1 MSLAP
6 GTRLPDVTFRT
17 LTAEGVK
24 ELSTADV
31 FGGKKVVLFGVP
43 AAFSPTCHGQHLP
56 GYVRDHDAIR
66 AKGVDTIACVT
77 PNDVWVLD
85 AWSKASGADGKVLM
99 LSDGN
104 GEFAKA
110 AGLQL
115 DGTRFGEGMRIQRFS
130 AVVDDGVVTE
140 FHMEGNP
147 GLVTVTGADKLL

>member
-31 FGGKKVVLFGVP
+31 FGGRKVVLFGVP

-130 AVVDDGVVTE
+130 AVVDDGVVKE